1 MSIAT
6 DPEAVAFHIAESHE
20 GITARGDYTGEIP
33 GAIRPLLKWTTNY
46 NLQLKAG
53 I

>member
-6 DPEAVAFHIAESHE
+6 IQKRWRFISLKANE

-46 NLQLKAG
+46 KPADDPS
-53 I
+53 